1 MTHCVM
7 KRSRRRTKRRS
18 PAPVG
23 GVGGTPD
30 ADLERSGAGPR
41 VELRAPETE
50 VFAVRSRA
58 RGDGLRHEE
67 AMSKSTLKAEA
78 VATVTRLKERGLAFV
93 EETRVATTSL
103 LTDTR
108 DAGERFVGT
117 TRDAGEQLVS
127 ALREE
132 TEAFVRLARE
142 LAAMPR
148 LPAPAEVRELAETEA
163 RERGFELQKQLLV
176 RLKKTLAQVEAKV
189 DERLGGLEAPKKSK
203 PKATK
208 PKAAS
213 PKSGAKSANGAPLAG
228 YDALTAKEV
237 LAKLTT
243 ADAETAAAVVAY
255 EKANKNRKTIVE
267 AAEKAAA

>member
-1 MTHCVM
+1 
-7 KRSRRRTKRRS
+7 
-18 PAPVG
+18 
-23 GVGGTPD
+23 
-30 ADLERSGAGPR
+30 
-41 VELRAPETE
+41 
-50 VFAVRSRA
+50 
-58 RGDGLRHEE
+58 
-67 AMSKSTLKAEA
+67 MSKSTLKAEA
-78 VATVTRLKERGLAFV
+78 VATVKRLKERGLAFV
-93 EETRVATTSL
+93 EETRAATTSL

-189 DERLGGLEAPKKSK
+189 DERLGGLEAPKKT
-203 PKATK
+203 KATK
-208 PKAAS
+208 PKAVPA
-213 PKSGAKSANGAPLAG
+213 KTGAKAKAAPLAG

-237 LAKLTT
+237 LAKLAT

-255 EKANKNRKTIVE
+255 EKAHKNRKTIVD

>member
-1 MTHCVM
+1 
-7 KRSRRRTKRRS
+7 
-18 PAPVG
+18 
-23 GVGGTPD
+23 
-30 ADLERSGAGPR
+30 
-41 VELRAPETE
+41 
-50 VFAVRSRA
+50 
-58 RGDGLRHEE
+58 
-67 AMSKSTLKAEA
+67 MSKSTLKAEA

-203 PKATK
+203 AKASK
-208 PKAAS
+208 PKAVPAKTVPS
-213 PKSGAKSANGAPLAG
+213 KSGAKSEKAAPLAG

-237 LAKLTT
+237 LAKLAT
-243 ADAETAAAVVAY
+243 ADAETAAAVVVY
-255 EKANKNRKTIVE
+255 EKAHKNRKTIVD

>member
-1 MTHCVM
+1 
-7 KRSRRRTKRRS
+7 
-18 PAPVG
+18 
-23 GVGGTPD
+23 
-30 ADLERSGAGPR
+30 
-41 VELRAPETE
+41 
-50 VFAVRSRA
+50 
-58 RGDGLRHEE
+58 
-67 AMSKSTLKAEA
+67 MSKSTLKAEA

-142 LAAMPR
+142 MAAMPR

-203 PKATK
+203 AKATTKSAK
-208 PKAAS
+208 PKT
-213 PKSGAKSANGAPLAG
+213 AKSGAPLAG

-255 EKANKNRKTIVE
+255 EKAHKNRKTIVD

>member
-1 MTHCVM
+1 
-7 KRSRRRTKRRS
+7 
-18 PAPVG
+18 
-23 GVGGTPD
+23 
-30 ADLERSGAGPR
+30 
-41 VELRAPETE
+41 
-50 VFAVRSRA
+50 
-58 RGDGLRHEE
+58 
-67 AMSKSTLKAEA
+67 MSKSTLKAEA

-203 PKATK
+203 AKATK
-208 PKAAS
+208 AVAPK
-213 PKSGAKSANGAPLAG
+213 KGAKAKAAPLAG

-255 EKANKNRKTIVE
+255 EKAHKNRKTIVD

>member
-1 MTHCVM
+1 
-7 KRSRRRTKRRS
+7 
-18 PAPVG
+18 
-23 GVGGTPD
+23 
-30 ADLERSGAGPR
+30 
-41 VELRAPETE
+41 
-50 VFAVRSRA
+50 
-58 RGDGLRHEE
+58 
-67 AMSKSTLKAEA
+67 MSKSTLKAEA

-93 EETRVATTSL
+93 EETRAATTSL

-203 PKATK
+203 ATK
-208 PKAAS
+208 PKTVT
-213 PKSGAKSANGAPLAG
+213 PKVGAKSAKGAPLAG

-237 LAKLTT
+237 LAKLAD

>member
-1 MTHCVM
+1 ML
-7 KRSRRRTKRRS
+7 
-18 PAPVG
+18 
-23 GVGGTPD
+23 GT
-30 ADLERSGAGPR
+30 DLERGAGHDWSHALPKPR
-41 VELRAPETE
+41 
-50 VFAVRSRA
+50 RSSSA
-58 RGDGLRHEE
+58 AERGATGSVHEE

-78 VATVTRLKERGLAFV
+78 VATVTRLKERELAFV

-203 PKATK
+203 AKATK

-255 EKANKNRKTIVE
+255 EKAHKNRKTIVD

>member
-1 MTHCVM
+1 
-7 KRSRRRTKRRS
+7 
-18 PAPVG
+18 
-23 GVGGTPD
+23 
-30 ADLERSGAGPR
+30 
-41 VELRAPETE
+41 
-50 VFAVRSRA
+50 
-58 RGDGLRHEE
+58 
-67 AMSKSTLKAEA
+67 MSKSTLKAEA
-78 VATVTRLKERGLAFV
+78 VATVTRLKDRGLAFV
-93 EETRVATTSL
+93 EETRAATTSL

-117 TRDAGEQLVS
+117 TRDAGAQLVS

-203 PKATK
+203 PKSK
-208 PKAAS
+208 PKAVSAKTVPS
-213 PKSGAKSANGAPLAG
+213 KTGAKSATAAPLAG

-237 LAKLTT
+237 LAKLAT
-243 ADAETAAAVVAY
+243 ADAETAAAVVVY
-255 EKANKNRKTIVE
+255 EKAHKNRKTIVD
-267 AAEKAAA
+267 AAEKAA